1 MPLLGDYVSTN
12 NAGNIGEEDVRDV
25 LRSLKGRLVS
35 GFIRSNNIFYYGKN
49 FQLDFLAF
57 VPKIGLVVIE
67 VKNWKG
73 TIKATSNDQWIQE
86 VGLYR
91 NEYGNAS
98 NQVLRTSGLLL
109 QILEKAKINK
119 WPIKPVVV
127 FANDRAKILKAKEPL
142 APQTDIILKSM
153 LGKWIEE
160 NSLDEIF
167 YNFTDKE
174 FSYVTETV
182 KKYTQEYTK

>member
-1 MPLLGDYVSTN
+1 MSTN
-12 NAGNIGEEDVRDV
+12 KAGDIGEENVREV
-25 LRSLKGRLVS
+25 LRGLKGNLIS
-35 GFIRSNNIFYYGKN
+35 GFIRSNNIIYYGKN

-73 TIKATSNDQWIQE
+73 TVKATSKDKWVQE
-86 VGLYR
+86 VGQYR

-109 QILEKAKINK
+109 QILEKAKMNK
-119 WPIKPVVV
+119 WPIRPVVV
-127 FANDRAKILKAKEPL
+127 FANDKAKILKAKEPL
-142 APQTDIILKSM
+142 APQTDIIFKSM

-160 NSLDEIF
+160 NSLDEVF
-167 YNFTDKE
+167 YSFTDME
-174 FSYVTETV
+174 FSYVTEAI
-182 KKYTQEYTK
+182 KKYSQEYCD

>member
-1 MPLLGDYVSTN
+1 MFIFGEFMNPNTAGD
-12 NAGNIGEEDVRDV
+12 IGEESVREV
-25 LRSLKGRLVS
+25 LRGLKGKAIS

-73 TIKATSNDQWIQE
+73 TVKATSEGKWVQE
-86 VGLYR
+86 VGQYI

-98 NQVLRTSGLLL
+98 NQALRTSGLLL

-119 WPIKPVVV
+119 WPIRPVVV
-127 FANDRAKILKAKEPL
+127 FANEKAKILKAKEPL

-160 NSLDEIF
+160 NSLDEVF
-167 YNFTDKE
+167 YSFTDLE
-174 FSYVTETV
+174 FSSV
-182 KKYTQEYTK
+182 KEIIKEHSQNYCE

>member
-1 MPLLGDYVSTN
+1 MNTDKVGE
-12 NAGNIGEEDVRDV
+12 IGEESVREV
-25 LRSLKGRLVS
+25 LRGLKGNLIS
-35 GFIRSNNIFYYGKN
+35 GFIRSNNIFYYGKS

-73 TIKATSNDQWIQE
+73 TVKATSKDKWVQE
-86 VGLYR
+86 VGQYR

-109 QILEKAKINK
+109 QILEKTKLNK
-119 WPIKPVVV
+119 WPIRPVVV
-127 FANDRAKILKAKEPL
+127 FANDRAKILKAKDPL
-142 APQTDIILKSM
+142 SPQTDIILKSM

-160 NSLDEIF
+160 NSLDGVS
-167 YNFTDKE
+167 YNFTDLE
-174 FSYVTETV
+174 FSHVKDTI
-182 KKYTQEYTK
+182 KKYSKEYCE